1 MSSACI
7 SPARTKRL
15 ETLLIVSHVPHSLH
29 CGRIYAYGPYAREI
43 DIWADLFPRVVIA
56 APCREEEAAGDSLA
70 LTRKNISIWP
80 QRNMG
85 GTTIRSKI
93 GLLVSLPGVIADLQK
108 AMRVADAIHVRCPG
122 NLGLLGA
129 LLAPLYSKCLIA
141 KYAGQWNGYP
151 GEAWTVRLQRAL
163 LRSRWWAGPV
173 TVYGEW
179 PGQPVQVVPF
189 FTSMLADDQIRSIV
203 ERRSHRGNGVLR
215 VLFVGR
221 LSASKN
227 VHVLVEAAAVLKSE
241 RIPISCS
248 VVGEGPERKNLEQ
261 LSRQLGVN
269 DCVEFAGGVPLDRV
283 LDFYSES
290 DALVLPSQTEG
301 WPKVVAEAM
310 AFGLICIASDRGYV
324 AQMLGEGRGILVPPG
339 DTPAVA
345 RALREAALNP
355 SLFEGM
361 RGRASEWSRR
371 YSLEGLRDALHKL
384 LSERWGVTLAS
395 STVNA
400 GGGSR

>member
-1 MSSACI
+1 
-7 SPARTKRL
+7 
-15 ETLLIVSHVPHSLH
+15 
-29 CGRIYAYGPYAREI
+29 
-43 DIWADLFPRVVIA
+43 
-56 APCREEEAAGDSLA
+56 
-70 LTRKNISIWP
+70 
-80 QRNMG
+80 MG

-93 GLLVSLPGVIADLQK
+93 GLLASLPGVIADLRK

-179 PGQPVQVVPF
+179 PGQPAQVVPF

-203 ERRSHRGNGVLR
+203 ERRRHRRNGVLR

-248 VVGEGPERKNLEQ
+248 VVGEGPEQKRLEQ

-269 DCVEFAGGVPLDRV
+269 DCVEFVGGVPLDRV
-283 LDFYSES
+283 LDFYAES

-355 SLFEGM
+355 SLFESM
-361 RGRASEWSRR
+361 RERASEWSCR

-384 LSERWGVTLAS
+384 LSERWGVALES
-395 STVNA
+395 SAVNA
-400 GGGSR
+400 GSGSR